1 MIRLTDKNA
10 IVEALK
16 AGRVVS
22 LHVGAAARS
31 DERATRITT
40 LAREAGVPVKDMPVK
55 GRNPIEA
62 VCEDIEYASLE
73 GLMDA
78 WEESGG
84 LIVALDHVQDPM
96 NLGAI
101 LRTAAAAGALGV
113 VIERKRSC
121 DVTPVVYETSCGG
134 AERLLIVK
142 VSNLRQALSTMKER
156 GCWVAGSDERAP
168 KVCHDEDMSGVS
180 VLVMGGEGEGMS
192 RITREECDYLVRVPT
207 AEGFPSLNVSV
218 AAGVLIFETMRQKRA
233 RGDKKQGGRA

>member
-1 MIRLTDKNA
+1 MMRLTDKNA

-31 DERATRITT
+31 DERAARIAA
-40 LAREAGVPVKDMPVK
+40 LAREAGIPVRDMPVK
-55 GRNPIEA
+55 GRSPIEA
-62 VCEDIEYASLE
+62 VCNDFEYATLE
-73 GLMDA
+73 SLMDA
-78 WEESGG
+78 REESGG

-101 LRTAAAAGALGV
+101 LRTAAAAGAIGA

-121 DVTPVVYETSCGG
+121 EVTPVVYETSCGG

-142 VSNLRQALSTMKER
+142 VANLRQALSTMKER
-156 GCWVAGSDERAP
+156 GCWVAGTDERA
-168 KVCHDEDMSGVS
+168 KDVCHDADMSGVS

-207 AEGFPSLNVSV
+207 VEEFPSLNVSV

-233 RGDKKQGGRA
+233 LGDKKRGGRA